1 MIRFIVSTFSEAKPI
16 IDIFNLKKNHNYK
29 KFSVFDSDK
38 ISLTISKIGK
48 VNSALAVAFTFYKI
62 CKNKNDI
69 WINFGLCGHKSH
81 EIGSIFLV
89 NKILDNSNNKVF
101 FPFITN
107 FKINSL
113 SCTTLEKKGINYK
126 DSLFEMESSGF
137 FQAATKFSSKELI
150 FILKIVSDNEL
161 KSINFQNAD
170 EIYNIIIKK
179 ESLLKNFCDH
189 LLNLNKMTL
198 HKNQNIYKEEIERV
212 FNKINLTFTEK
223 QQMKTLLK
231 LYFLKNSKLKFDLLN
246 ESKSGS
252 YNIKQLRKYLSL

>member
-16 IDIFNLKKNHNYK
+16 IDIFKLKKNHDYK

-38 ISLTISKIGK
+38 ISLTVSKIGK
-48 VNSALAVAFTFYKI
+48 VNSALAVAYTFYKI
-62 CKNKNDI
+62 CNNKNDI
-69 WINFGLCGHKSH
+69 WLNFGLCGHKSY

-89 NKILDNSNNKVF
+89 NKILDNSNDKVF

-107 FKINSL
+107 FKINTL
-113 SCTTLEKKGINYK
+113 SCITLEKKGINYK

-137 FQAATKFSSKELI
+137 FQATTKFSSKELI

-161 KSINFQNAD
+161 KSVNFENSE
-170 EIYNIIIKK
+170 EIYNIIIEK
-179 ESLLKNFCDH
+179 ESVLKNFCNH

-198 HKNQNIYKEEIERV
+198 HKNQNIFNEETERI

-223 QQMKTLLK
+223 QQMRTLLK

-252 YNIKQLRKYLSL
+252 YNIKKLKKYLSL